1 MNLNYMVEKEANG
14 FDSVHFIKLE
24 LNDENG
30 QLLSDNF
37 YWRSNKPGD
46 YKALNNL
53 PKAKLRTTSSL
64 VDSNGKKVIKAK
76 IENVGSSV
84 AFVVHVQAIRSS
96 DGERILPAL
105 MNDNYFTL
113 LKGESK
119 DIEIEFD
126 SDLLPDGNYSL
137 SVIPYNK

>member
-1 MNLNYMVEKEANG
+1 M
-14 FDSVHFIKLE
+14 
-24 LNDENG
+24 
-30 QLLSDNF
+30 
-37 YWRSNKPGD
+37 
-46 YKALNNL
+46 NNL
-53 PKAKLRTTSSL
+53 PKAKLRATSSL
-64 VDSNGKKVIKAK
+64 LDSNGKKVIKAK

-84 AFVVHVQAIRSS
+84 AFAVHVQAIRSS

>member
-1 MNLNYMVEKEANG
+1 MW
-14 FDSVHFIKLE
+14 DHQS
-24 LNDENG
+24 
-30 QLLSDNF
+30 LLLF
-37 YWRSNKPGD
+37 TYRP
-46 YKALNNL
+46 
-53 PKAKLRTTSSL
+53 
-64 VDSNGKKVIKAK
+64 
-76 IENVGSSV
+76 
-84 AFVVHVQAIRSS
+84 IRSS

>member
-1 MNLNYMVEKEANG
+1 MCIR
-14 FDSVHFIKLE
+14 DS
-24 LNDENG
+24 
-30 QLLSDNF
+30 
-37 YWRSNKPGD
+37 
-46 YKALNNL
+46 
-53 PKAKLRTTSSL
+53 
-64 VDSNGKKVIKAK
+64 
-76 IENVGSSV
+76 VGSSV
-84 AFVVHVQAIRSS
+84 AFAVHVQAIRSS

-137 SVIPYNK
+137 SAIPYNK

>member
-1 MNLNYMVEKEANG
+1 M
-14 FDSVHFIKLE
+14 HFIKLE

-64 VDSNGKKVIKAK
+64 VDSNGKKGLKQRSKMWDHQSLLLFTYRLFALLMV
-76 IENVGSSV
+76 SV
-84 AFVVHVQAIRSS
+84 
-96 DGERILPAL
+96 
-105 MNDNYFTL
+105 YYL
-113 LKGESK
+113 L
-119 DIEIEFD
+119 
-126 SDLLPDGNYSL
+126 
-137 SVIPYNK
+137 

>member
-1 MNLNYMVEKEANG
+1 MW
-14 FDSVHFIKLE
+14 DHQS
-24 LNDENG
+24 
-30 QLLSDNF
+30 LLLF
-37 YWRSNKPGD
+37 TYRLF
-46 YKALNNL
+46 A
-53 PKAKLRTTSSL
+53 
-64 VDSNGKKVIKAK
+64 
-76 IENVGSSV
+76 
-84 AFVVHVQAIRSS
+84 H
-96 DGERILPAL
+96 L

>member
-1 MNLNYMVEKEANG
+1 MTP
-14 FDSVHFIKLE
+14 VHFIKLE

-84 AFVVHVQAIRSS
+84 ALLFTYR
-96 DGERILPAL
+96 LFAL
-105 MNDNYFTL
+105 LMVSVYYL
-113 LKGESK
+113 L
-119 DIEIEFD
+119 
-126 SDLLPDGNYSL
+126 
-137 SVIPYNK
+137 

>member
-1 MNLNYMVEKEANG
+1 MFNNVWREAG
-14 FDSVHFIKLE
+14 TE
-24 LNDENG
+24 
-30 QLLSDNF
+30 
-37 YWRSNKPGD
+37 
-46 YKALNNL
+46 
-53 PKAKLRTTSSL
+53 
-64 VDSNGKKVIKAK
+64 
-76 IENVGSSV
+76 
-84 AFVVHVQAIRSS
+84 
-96 DGERILPAL
+96 LPAL